1 MAFGINF
8 GKNKTKVD
16 STTTVDK
23 TENRNETGTQ
33 STAGAKSS
41 STTGSQSS
49 QGSSDTT
56 SSQSSQNTGTTT
68 GQGSQVEQT
77 IRELFSSGV
86 MGGLEGAASQLL
98 DTVGATVNRTS
109 QGMSELGG
117 FNPEEF
123 VAKGMAGATSRVNS
137 QLDEAVG
144 SLFSS
149 IGGTSGSN
157 SAAALLEQRL
167 QGDAASQ
174 LAGIESQLV
183 GQGEEIQRA
192 NLTAAQ
198 GLGDSQNALM
208 QSILGALRG
217 ATETTTG
224 VSETTTTEANQ
235 NTQTQT
241 GQQSTAT
248 QQDTAT
254 QQSTVETVLE
264 QILKT
269 LTGTV
274 NTQGTEN
281 TKGTTTEKGGGF
293 GLSI

>member
-1 MAFGINF
+1 MAFGISF
-8 GKNKTKVD
+8 GKNSTKTD
-16 STTTVDK
+16 STTTVNK
-23 TENRNETGTQ
+23 TENRDESGTQ

-49 QGSSDTT
+49 SGTSDSTT
-56 SSQSSQNTGTTT
+56 SQQNTNSGQTT
-68 GQGSQVEQT
+68 GTGSQVEQS
-77 IRELFSSGV
+77 IRELFSSGI
-86 MGGLEGAASQLL
+86 MGNLEAAAQRLL
-98 DTVGATVNRTS
+98 GTVEDSVSRTAA
-109 QGMSELGG
+109 GMNQLGG
-117 FNPEEF
+117 FDPQQF
-123 VAKGMAGATSRVNS
+123 VAQGMEGATGRIDS

-167 QGDAASQ
+167 QSDAASQ
-174 LAGIESQLV
+174 LAGIESQLTAQ
-183 GQGEEIQRA
+183 GQDILRQ
-192 NLTAAQ
+192 NITASQ
-198 GLGDSQNALM
+198 GLGNSQNALLD
-208 QSILGALRG
+208 SILGVLRG

-224 VSETTTTEANQ
+224 TSETTTSEATTG
-235 NTQTQT
+235 TQTQT

-248 QQDTAT
+248 QQDTTT
-254 QQSTVETVLE
+254 QQDTVETMLE

-281 TKGTTTEKGGGF
+281 TKGKVTEKGGGF